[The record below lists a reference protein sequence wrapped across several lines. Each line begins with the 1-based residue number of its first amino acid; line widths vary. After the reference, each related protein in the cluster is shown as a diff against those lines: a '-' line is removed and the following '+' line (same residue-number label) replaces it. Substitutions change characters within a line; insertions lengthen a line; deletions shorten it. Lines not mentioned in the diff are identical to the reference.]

1 LGAGE
6 PLSLHS
12 KILEKESKQ
21 REFAKELQKQ
31 IEERDFLRKKE
42 EYGKTRA

>member
-1 LGAGE
+1 MGSGE
-6 PLSLHS
+6 PASIHT

-21 REFAKELQKQ
+21 REFANELQKQ

-42 EYGKTRA
+42 EYGRTRA